1 MVYLDSADNTSA
13 TPSRTGT
20 PKLIAAE
27 ASRNEKSNT
36 PSNRQG
42 KSRSPPKAPVATFD
56 GEIEPEELIPE
67 YVATKKKLLELSRME
82 KKGPQSKSTT
92 QQAQDET
99 DSAVAVLESKLR
111 KIESDVLFDKFLA
124 EQEWKKEKVVL
135 EKQLALVRKNP
146 VVGPD
151 SQLHSEDPASDVAE
165 DDDIAAIAEKMAKD
179 ILAENAEDDDIAGLF
194 ESLPQSEIN
203 PATGKL
209 QTVVNS
215 SDGTK
220 LFIREFAK
228 WTGVT
233 PKRVLEEACRSR
245 YVSYRATLFIKI
257 ITAVIANSG

>member
-1 MVYLDSADNTSA
+1 MFYLDAADSTSA

-27 ASRNEKSNT
+27 AGWNEKSNAS
-36 PSNRQG
+36 SNRQG
-42 KSRSPPKAPVATFD
+42 KSRPPPKTSIATFD
-56 GEIEPEELIPE
+56 GEIEPEDLIPE
-67 YVATKKKLLELSRME
+67 YVATKKKLLELSRTE

-92 QQAQDET
+92 QQAKDNEI
-99 DSAVAVLESKLR
+99 DSTVAYLESKMK

-135 EKQLALVRKNP
+135 EKQLAMARKNP
-146 VVGPD
+146 VVDSD
-151 SQLHSEDPASDVAE
+151 SQLQSEDPASEATE

-179 ILAENAEDDDIAGLF
+179 ILAENAEDDDIVGLF
-194 ESLPQSEIN
+194 ESLPQSEVD
-203 PATGKL
+203 PTTGKL

-220 LFIREFAK
+220 LIIREFSK
-228 WTGVT
+228 WTGIS

-245 YVSYRATLFIKI
+245 YVSHRATYF
-257 ITAVIANSG
+257 